1 LELGRTGITV
11 NNVSP
16 WLLEGARLNLVMEN
30 QASVQGLSPTV
41 ILEKLVAETAT
52 GRLVTSDDVFSVVR
66 FLLQDSSRNF
76 TGQDLNIS
84 AGAVTY

>member
-1 LELGRTGITV
+1 
-11 NNVSP
+11 
-16 WLLEGARLNLVMEN
+16 MET
-30 QASVQGLSPTV
+30 QASVQGLSPVV
-41 ILEKLVAETAT
+41 ILEELVGETAT
-52 GRLVTSDDVFSVVR
+52 GRLVTNDDVYSAIE